1 MENRVVFNNDAQ
13 SKIRF
18 NNMIFKSST
27 TERMLE
33 DVTPFEWSENVLSGD
48 ANVVIQISQEEVKE
62 HKWKRNEKE

>member
-18 NNMIFKSST
+18 NNMIFISST

-48 ANVVIQISQEEVKE
+48 ANVVIQISQEEAETKE
-62 HKWKRNEKE
+62 

>member
-18 NNMIFKSST
+18 NNMTFKSST

-33 DVTPFEWSENVLSGD
+33 DVTPFEWSETVLSGD
-48 ANVVIQISQEEVKE
+48 ANVVIQISQEEAETKE
-62 HKWKRNEKE
+62 

>member
-48 ANVVIQISQEEVKE
+48 ANVVIQISQEEAETKE
-62 HKWKRNEKE
+62 

>member
-33 DVTPFEWSENVLSGD
+33 EVTPFEWSENVLSGD